1 MKFMQMTAL
10 PLMLTAILLLAA
22 GCSSTT
28 ASISPAKYDKMNCPE
43 LNNAVGDTA
52 TDISRTAIARGKVA
66 NTSVPNWLL
75 GGERVKTAV
84 ANRETAR
91 IDRLRQQQQVIVAM
105 RDQRC
110 PSSP

>member
-1 MKFMQMTAL
+1 MKFTPTAILPMTAL
-10 PLMLTAILLLAA
+10 LLVVT

-28 ASISPAKYDKMNCPE
+28 ASISPAKYDKMNCAE

-84 ANRETAR
+84 ADRESAR
-91 IDRLRQQQQVIVAM
+91 IERLQQQQQAIVTA
-105 RDQRC
+105 RKQRC
-110 PSSP
+110 PSAQ

>member
-1 MKFMQMTAL
+1 MTFKR
-10 PLMLTAILLLAA
+10 TAISIATLLLAA

-52 TDISRTAIARGKVA
+52 TEISRTAIARGKVA

-84 ANRETAR
+84 AKRETAR
-91 IDRLRQQQQVIVAM
+91 IDRLQQQQQVIVAT
-105 RDQRC
+105 RRQRC
-110 PSSP
+110 PSSQ

>member
-1 MKFMQMTAL
+1 MTFKFI
-10 PLMLTAILLLAA
+10 AISIAMLLLAA

-43 LNNAVGDTA
+43 LNSAVGDTA

-66 NTSVPNWLL
+66 NTSVPTWLL
-75 GGERVKTAV
+75 GGERVKTAI

-91 IDRLRQQQQVIVAM
+91 IERLQQQQQVIVAT
-105 RDQRC
+105 RNQRC
-110 PSSP
+110 PSSL

>member
-1 MKFMQMTAL
+1 MTFK
-10 PLMLTAILLLAA
+10 LTAISIATLLLAA

-66 NTSVPNWLL
+66 STSVPTWLL

-91 IDRLRQQQQVIVAM
+91 IDRLQQQQQVIVAT
-105 RDQRC
+105 RRQRC
-110 PSSP
+110 PSAQ

>member
-1 MKFMQMTAL
+1 MTFK
-10 PLMLTAILLLAA
+10 PTAISIATLLLAA

-28 ASISPAKYDKMNCPE
+28 ASISPAKYDKMNCAE

-84 ANRETAR
+84 ADRESAR
-91 IDRLRQQQQVIVAM
+91 IERLQQQQQAIVTA
-105 RDQRC
+105 RKQRC
-110 PSSP
+110 PSAQ

>member
-1 MKFMQMTAL
+1 MTFKR
-10 PLMLTAILLLAA
+10 TAISIATLLLTA

-91 IDRLRQQQQVIVAM
+91 IDRLQQQQQVIIAM

>member
-1 MKFMQMTAL
+1 MKFT
-10 PLMLTAILLLAA
+10 PTAILPTIAVLLFAA

-28 ASISPAKYDKMNCPE
+28 ASISPANYDKMNCPE

-66 NTSVPNWLL
+66 NTSVPTWLL
-75 GGERVKTAV
+75 GGERVKTAI

-91 IDRLRQQQQVIVAM
+91 IERLQQQQQVIVAT
-105 RDQRC
+105 RNRRC